1 MNRMELEARSETC
14 VNYHDG
20 DITVSMKNAAS
31 LGKFN
36 LSCFFFLPIH
46 ASNYLPA
53 AE

>member
-31 LGKFN
+31 LGTFN
-36 LSCFFFLPIH
+36 LSCVFFLPIY
-46 ASNYLPA
+46 ASNYLPT